1 MIKLAL
7 KHCVPCEDGTPP
19 MPRADAEKL
28 LKKLN
33 RYSSSEAQAELRS
46 SNKSSSRQARTINNV
61 WKMLDNAVLKISK
74 KFKFKNFK
82 EALDFVNKVGGIAEI
97 EGHHPDIN
105 FGWGKA
111 EVTLYTHAIK
121 GLFEN
126 DFILPSKIDQ
136 LEK

>member
-1 MIKLAL
+1 MTSQHAGATRVKKAS
-7 KHCVPCEDGTPP
+7 EGQ
-19 MPRADAEKL
+19 ASL
-28 LKKLN
+28 LKF
-33 RYSSSEAQAELRS
+33 R
-46 SNKSSSRQARTINNV
+46 
-61 WKMLDNAVLKISK
+61 K

-82 EALDFVNKVGGIAEI
+82 EALEFVNKVEGIAEI